1 MKKNKK
7 YLYLL
12 LVLVCLTTINWGCSK
27 EKRLK
32 LGDLYQ
38 GGIIVYFY
46 QLGDPNYVKGE
57 VHGFVIA
64 PYDIGASIPW
74 GCEGVLIDGAEALE
88 LNNGQQNSIDIE
100 NGCNTPKIAAKLCN
114 DLVIEGYDNWY
125 LPGLSELR
133 IIHQTIYNRVDL
145 GVISYSAYWSSNQ
158 ISSNEAVSASINSSS
173 QNPVEYPTTKSTE
186 CCVRAIHTF

>member
-1 MKKNKK
+1 MI
-7 YLYLL
+7 
-12 LVLVCLTTINWGCSK
+12 VLVCLTTINWGCSK

-38 GGIIVYFY
+38 GGIVAYFY

-64 PYDIGASIPW
+64 PYDQGASVKW

-88 LNNGQQNSIDIE
+88 LNNCQQNSIDIE

-125 LPGLSELR
+125 LPGASELNL
-133 IIHQTIYNRVDL
+133 IHTAIYDKVDL
-145 GVISYSAYWSSNQ
+145 GVFTYDQYWSSNQ
-158 ISSNEAVSASINSSS
+158 VNENEAYSVGVNGGSAATGRI
-173 QNPVEYPTTKSTE
+173 PTSKSTE
-186 CCVRAIHTF
+186 CCVRAVHTF